1 MAFLDSVKNLMKFNK
16 NNETKQKNDVSTVE
30 KSYLSDKNKEP
41 ITKVGH
47 NATLI
52 IIYQDDRGQSLTYFR
67 IYWRRTSFKIQRISQ
82 L

>member
-16 NNETKQKNDVSTVE
+16 NNETKQKNDISTVE
-30 KSYLSDKNKEP
+30 KSDLSDKNKEP

-52 IIYQDDRGQSLTYFR
+52 KSEAKRS
-67 IYWRRTSFKIQRISQ
+67 
-82 L
+82 